1 MDPNRKPAGRLRSP
15 LPSPIPSPIS
25 SPIPSPSRNRFQ
37 VSRVTEGSVSPVTP
51 TSSTSSSPTNNSF
64 SPNSRF
70 RVTTV
75 EFKPPKPPVIVVVNP
90 NIDTN
95 VIKTSEVIL
104 PVGNLIKT
112 ETQHISFKPAEL
124 LSSSFDS
131 PDLEVKRYMDDSC
144 SSLSSMDSLD
154 RTHFNTSLSSTDSS
168 DIHSHLDVPMISLNS
183 TILNDV
189 SLDAST
195 CSQDSLD
202 SSSFHKI
209 SANDDTLTNN
219 QCIPSDGLKENVPE
233 KSTRIRKTSWI
244 LGPMSINNNT
254 KISEEPSHP
263 ATLDKLLSLFSRSSD
278 YQKKEPP
285 PQPTVNV
292 NPPVRKESPM
302 GGLFFW
308 MSGKKNSADEG
319 DLIVK
324 PDTSATTTQLPQT
337 SPSASSQKRKSS
349 VLQQHLSDNTLSN
362 MDQQI
367 VVENLSNELKQEMK
381 ENISPEHTITASSL
395 GEIEQ
400 ITRVKFEV
408 GGEDDEDESVFDDN
422 TTSTIV
428 GDSSVQQ
435 DSNQRKCDGN
445 LGQIA
450 RDSMS
455 ILKGGSNDSQDSMRS
470 FELDSPIM
478 ESTNLTED

>member
-75 EFKPPKPPVIVVVNP
+75 ELKPPKPPVIVVVNTK
-90 NIDTN
+90 IDTN
-95 VIKTSEVIL
+95 VIKSEAIL

-131 PDLEVKRYMDDSC
+131 PDLEVKRFMDDSC
-144 SSLSSMDSLD
+144 SSLSSMDSFD

-183 TILNDV
+183 TVLND

-219 QCIPSDGLKENVPE
+219 QCIDDGSKENVPE
-233 KSTRIRKTSWI
+233 KSQRIRKASWI

-285 PQPTVNV
+285 PPPSV
-292 NPPVRKESPM
+292 NPPARKESPM
-302 GGLFFW
+302 GGLFSW

-337 SPSASSQKRKSS
+337 SPSSSSQKKKSS
-349 VLQQHLSDNTLSN
+349 VLQQHVSDNTLSI

-395 GEIEQ
+395 VDIEQ

-428 GDSSVQQ
+428 GDSSAQQ
-435 DSNQRKCDGN
+435 DSINVRKCDGN
-445 LGQIA
+445 LGQMA

-455 ILKGGSNDSQDSMRS
+455 ILKGGSNDSQESMRS

>member
-75 EFKPPKPPVIVVVNP
+75 ELKPPKPPVIVVVNTK
-90 NIDTN
+90 IDTN
-95 VIKTSEVIL
+95 VIKSDVIL

-131 PDLEVKRYMDDSC
+131 PDLEVKRFMDDSC
-144 SSLSSMDSLD
+144 SSLSSMDSFD

-183 TILNDV
+183 TVLND

-219 QCIPSDGLKENVPE
+219 QCIDDGSKENVPE
-233 KSTRIRKTSWI
+233 KSQRIRKASWI

-285 PQPTVNV
+285 PPPSV
-292 NPPVRKESPM
+292 NPPARKESPM
-302 GGLFFW
+302 GGLFSW

-324 PDTSATTTQLPQT
+324 PDTSATTTQLTQT
-337 SPSASSQKRKSS
+337 SPSSSSQKKKSS
-349 VLQQHLSDNTLSN
+349 VLQQHVSDNTLSI

-395 GEIEQ
+395 VDIEQ

-428 GDSSVQQ
+428 GDSSAQQ
-435 DSNQRKCDGN
+435 DSINVRKCDGN
-445 LGQIA
+445 LGQMA

-455 ILKGGSNDSQDSMRS
+455 ILKGGSNDSQESMRS

>member
-75 EFKPPKPPVIVVVNP
+75 ELKPPKPPVIVVVNTK
-90 NIDTN
+90 IDTN
-95 VIKTSEVIL
+95 VIKSEVIL

-131 PDLEVKRYMDDSC
+131 PDLEVKRFMDDSC
-144 SSLSSMDSLD
+144 SSLSSMDSFD

-183 TILNDV
+183 TVLND

-219 QCIPSDGLKENVPE
+219 QCIDDGSKENVPE
-233 KSTRIRKTSWI
+233 KSQRIRKASWI

-285 PQPTVNV
+285 PPPSV
-292 NPPVRKESPM
+292 NPPARKESPM
-302 GGLFFW
+302 GGLFSW

-337 SPSASSQKRKSS
+337 SPSSSSQKKKSS
-349 VLQQHLSDNTLSN
+349 VLQQHVSDNTLSI

-395 GEIEQ
+395 VDIEQ

-428 GDSSVQQ
+428 GDSSAQQ
-435 DSNQRKCDGN
+435 DSINVRKCDGN
-445 LGQIA
+445 LGQMA

-455 ILKGGSNDSQDSMRS
+455 ILKGGSNDSQESMRS

>member
-1 MDPNRKPAGRLRSP
+1 MDPNRKPADRLRSP

-51 TSSTSSSPTNNSF
+51 TSSNSCSPTNNSF

-75 EFKPPKPPVIVVVNP
+75 ELKPLKPPVIVVVNTKT
-90 NIDTN
+90 DTN
-95 VIKTSEVIL
+95 VIKSEVLL
-104 PVGNLIKT
+104 PVGNLTMT

-131 PDLEVKRYMDDSC
+131 PDLEVKRYMDGSC

-154 RTHFNTSLSSTDSS
+154 RTQFNTSLSSTDSS

-183 TILNDV
+183 TVLND
-189 SLDAST
+189 LDAST

-219 QCIPSDGLKENVPE
+219 QCIQNDGLKENVPE
-233 KSTRIRKTSWI
+233 KSQRTRKTSWI
-244 LGPMSINNNT
+244 LGPMSTNNNT
-254 KISEEPSHP
+254 KVSEEPPSHP
-263 ATLDKLLSLFSRSSD
+263 ATLDKLLSLFSRSTD
-278 YQKKEPP
+278 FQKKEPP
-285 PQPTVNV
+285 PIV

-302 GGLFFW
+302 GGLFSW

-324 PDTSATTTQLPQT
+324 PETAVATSPLQQS
-337 SPSASSQKRKSS
+337 SPSASSQKRKTS
-349 VLQQHLSDNTLSN
+349 VLQQHVSDNSLPVL
-362 MDQQI
+362 DQQI
-367 VVENLSNELKQEMK
+367 VVENLSHEIKQEMK
-381 ENISPEHTITASSL
+381 ENISPEHTITPGSL
-395 GEIEQ
+395 VEIEQ

-428 GDSSVQQ
+428 GDSSSAQQ
-435 DSNQRKCDGN
+435 DSNNRRKCDGN

-455 ILKGGSNDSQDSMRS
+455 ILKGGSNDSQESMRS

-478 ESTNLTED
+478 ESPHSTEE

>member
-37 VSRVTEGSVSPVTP
+37 VSRVTEGYVSPVTP

-75 EFKPPKPPVIVVVNP
+75 ELKLPKPPVVVTVNTK
-90 NIDTN
+90 IDTN
-95 VIKTSEVIL
+95 VIKSEVLL
-104 PVGNLIKT
+104 PVGNLINT
-112 ETQHISFKPAEL
+112 ETQNISIKPAEL

-154 RTHFNTSLSSTDSS
+154 RTQFHTSLSSTDSS

-183 TILNDV
+183 TVLND

-202 SSSFHKI
+202 SSSFLKI

-219 QCIPSDGLKENVPE
+219 QCIPNDGQKENVPE
-233 KSTRIRKTSWI
+233 KSQRIRKTSWI

-285 PQPTVNV
+285 PTT

-302 GGLFFW
+302 GGLFSW

-324 PDTSATTTQLPQT
+324 PDTSASTTQLPQS
-337 SPSASSQKRKSS
+337 SPSAGSQKKKAS
-349 VLQQHLSDNTLSN
+349 VLQQHVSDNTLS
-362 MDQQI
+362 MLDQQI

-395 GEIEQ
+395 VDIEQ

-428 GDSSVQQ
+428 GDSSTQQ
-435 DSNQRKCDGN
+435 DSVNQRKCDGN

-478 ESTNLTED
+478 ESSHLTED

>member
-75 EFKPPKPPVIVVVNP
+75 ELKPPKPPVIVVVNTK
-90 NIDTN
+90 IDTN
-95 VIKTSEVIL
+95 VIKCE
-104 PVGNLIKT
+104 VGNLIKT

-131 PDLEVKRYMDDSC
+131 PDLEVKRFMDDSC
-144 SSLSSMDSLD
+144 SSLSSMDSFD

-183 TILNDV
+183 TVLND

-202 SSSFHKI
+202 SSSFHKV

-219 QCIPSDGLKENVPE
+219 QCISNDGSKENVPE
-233 KSTRIRKTSWI
+233 KSQRIRKTSWI

-263 ATLDKLLSLFSRSSD
+263 ATLDKLLSLFSRSTD

-285 PQPTVNV
+285 PPTV

-302 GGLFFW
+302 GGLFSW

-324 PDTSATTTQLPQT
+324 PDTSATTTQLPQ
-337 SPSASSQKRKSS
+337 SSSSASSLKKKSS
-349 VLQQHLSDNTLSN
+349 VLQQHVSDNTLST

-395 GEIEQ
+395 VDIEQ

-408 GGEDDEDESVFDDN
+408 GGEDDEDDVFDDN

-428 GDSSVQQ
+428 GDSSTQQ
-435 DSNQRKCDGN
+435 DSIQRKCDGN

-478 ESTNLTED
+478 ESSNLTED